1 MLENKLKQNFR
12 VSEHSFR
19 IRKEKKED
27 NIIKDI
33 QNLSR
38 LRKEIGNSATKV
50 IKFFS
55 G

>member
-38 LRKEIGNSATKV
+38 LRKEMVTAQLKL
-50 IKFFS
+50 
-55 G
+55 